1 VEERTQELKNSL
13 EQQTAISEILRVIS
27 SSPTDVQ
34 PVLEAVA
41 ERAAH
46 LCDAP
51 YARVLLIDGD
61 VLRPITYFSMQNEPL
76 LQPTRPIPLKR
87 SVITGR
93 AALDRQTIHHA
104 DVLPLLD
111 TEYPDSRD
119 SILRLRPRAVLAVP
133 LIREG
138 GAYGGIFLFRR
149 EPGLFSPNQVALV
162 ETFARQAAIAID
174 NVRLFNET
182 KETLDQQTA
191 ISEILRVIAGSPS
204 DVLPVLDAIAER
216 AARLC
221 DAASASMYLIEGDHL
236 RHLASKGPSPDPVTM
251 VEVLPI
257 NRDSVSGRALLELKS
272 IQVRDMLAEGAEYPL
287 SHDLAQQYGHR
298 TVVVMPLYREGH
310 PFGTILLRRNE
321 VRPFNDRELALL
333 QTFGDQA
340 AIAIENVRLL
350 TTKEALDQQTAT
362 ANVLKAISCTTF
374 DLDPVLETLV
384 KNATPMQG

>member
-1 VEERTQELKNSL
+1 M
-13 EQQTAISEILRVIS
+13 IS